1 MNSTQSPQP
10 TVTGPAAGSIPS
22 AMLPS
27 DTGFHRAGL
36 ESLATSA
43 QLGPRRV
50 GYGLPCIKC
59 KTYYAADLSACP
71 VCKTEER
78 VLPMPLVTVNSILRP
93 TEAVVP
99 APDDAALEEERERFL
114 REFKAQVYA
123 SDDETAAPSGLDC
136 SLETSHQGTTEPA
149 TVCQTCYGRL
159 QQRVDLLEAAL
170 HMDLKEATQVIY
182 EAVWSDPSDPS
193 KTYHNAAQALLSSLR
208 KRAGISTVLGPLQPL
223 AH

>member
-1 MNSTQSPQP
+1 MNSTQASQP
-10 TVTGPAAGSIPS
+10 AVSGSIPS
-22 AMLPS
+22 AILPT
-27 DTGFHRAGL
+27 DTGFHRAGV
-36 ESLATSA
+36 ESLPASA

-78 VLPMPLVTVNSILRP
+78 VLPMPVVANSSVRLP
-93 TEAVVP
+93 ESVVP

-114 REFKAQVYA
+114 LEFKTRVYT
-123 SDDETAAPSGLDC
+123 SETEIDALSGPGC
-136 SLETSHQGTTEPA
+136 SLEASHQGTVEPA
-149 TVCQTCYGRL
+149 TVCQSCYARL
-159 QQRVDLLEAAL
+159 QQRVDLVEAAL
-170 HMDLKEATQVIY
+170 HMDLKEATQVVY

-193 KTYHNAAQALLSSLR
+193 KTYHNAARALLAALR

>member
-1 MNSTQSPQP
+1 MNSTQATQTAVS
-10 TVTGPAAGSIPS
+10 GSIPS
-22 AMLPS
+22 AILPS
-27 DTGFHRAGL
+27 DTGFHRAGV
-36 ESLATSA
+36 ESLPASA

-78 VLPMPLVTVNSILRP
+78 VLPMPVVANSSVRLP
-93 TEAVVP
+93 ESVVP

-114 REFKAQVYA
+114 LEFKTRVYTSEA
-123 SDDETAAPSGLDC
+123 EIDAPSEPGC
-136 SLETSHQGTTEPA
+136 ILEASHQGEVEPA
-149 TVCQTCYGRL
+149 TVCESCYARL
-159 QQRVDLLEAAL
+159 QQRVDLAEAAL
-170 HMDLKEATQVIY
+170 HMDLKEATQVVY

-193 KTYHNAAQALLSSLR
+193 KTYHNAARALLAALR
-208 KRAGISTVLGPLQPL
+208 KRAGISTVLGPHQPL

>member
-1 MNSTQSPQP
+1 MN
-10 TVTGPAAGSIPS
+10 SIPS
-22 AMLPS
+22 SQPAVSESLPPAILPS
-27 DTGFHRAGL
+27 DTGFHRAGG
-36 ESLATSA
+36 ESLPASA

-78 VLPMPLVTVNSILRP
+78 VLPMPMVASSSVRLP
-93 TEAVVP
+93 EAVVP
-99 APDDAALEEERERFL
+99 AADDAALEEERERFL

-123 SDDETAAPSGLDC
+123 SDDETGTPSALNC
-136 SLETSHQGTTEPA
+136 SLEASHQGDIEPA
-149 TVCQTCYGRL
+149 TVCQSCYVRL

-170 HMDLKEATQVIY
+170 HMGLKEATQIVY

-193 KTYHNAAQALLSSLR
+193 KTYHNAARALLAALR

>member
-1 MNSTQSPQP
+1 MNSTQTSQP
-10 TVTGPAAGSIPS
+10 VIPGSGAGSIPS
-22 AMLPS
+22 AILPS
-27 DTGFHRAGL
+27 DTGFHRAGV
-36 ESLATSA
+36 ESLPASA

-78 VLPMPLVTVNSILRP
+78 VLPMPLVANSSVRLP
-93 TEAVVP
+93 EPVVP
-99 APDDAALEEERERFL
+99 ASDDAALEEERERFL

-123 SDDETAAPSGLDC
+123 SDDETGAAAGLTC
-136 SLETSHQGTTEPA
+136 SLEATHKGEIEPA
-149 TVCQTCYGRL
+149 AVCQTCHARL
-159 QQRVDLLEAAL
+159 QQRVDLVEAAL
-170 HMDLKEATQVIY
+170 HMDLKEATQVVY

-193 KTYHNAAQALLSSLR
+193 KTYHNAARALLAALR
-208 KRAGISTVLGPLQPL
+208 KRAGIATVLGPHQPL